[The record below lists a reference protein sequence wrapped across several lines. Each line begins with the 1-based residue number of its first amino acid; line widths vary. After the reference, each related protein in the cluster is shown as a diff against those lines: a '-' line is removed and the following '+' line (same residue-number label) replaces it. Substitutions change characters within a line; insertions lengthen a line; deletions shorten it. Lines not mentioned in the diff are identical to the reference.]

1 MLVVER
7 LISRVSRPPKL
18 STKDGR
24 VSFHPKSVNTDETH
38 FVDKFLIY
46 HTKVKSSQI
55 FIHDASMIPPFPL
68 LFFGGDISVQRDE
81 GQETIA
87 VDQWIVFQAP
97 THIAQLVKV
106 MCVLAASTTRVPA
119 LPTNKT
125 RVLVGSRGCSHLTN
139 WLQTYTIGQQFGYVF
154 IARLK

>member
-1 MLVVER
+1 MIVVSKSLLNFVEQLV
-7 LISRVSRPPKL
+7 SYVSRPPKL
-18 STKDGR
+18 WTKDGH
-24 VSFHPKSVNTDETH
+24 VSFHPKSVNTDETQ

-68 LFFGGDISVQRDE
+68 LFFGGDISVQIDE

-97 THIAQLVKV
+97 THIAELVKV
-106 MCVLAASTTRVPA
+106 TC
-119 LPTNKT
+119 
-125 RVLVGSRGCSHLTN
+125 
-139 WLQTYTIGQQFGYVF
+139 LQRSCNLYYK
-154 IARLK
+154 RSK

>member
-1 MLVVER
+1 M
-7 LISRVSRPPKL
+7 
-18 STKDGR
+18 
-24 VSFHPKSVNTDETH
+24 NTDETH

-106 MCVLAASTTRVPA
+106 TYFAAF
-119 LPTNKT
+119 
-125 RVLVGSRGCSHLTN
+125 
-139 WLQTYTIGQQFGYVF
+139 LQPP
-154 IARLK
+154 L